1 MVTETAERTAHG
13 PQCNLERCAMSLLQK
28 VGEETFLQRAQEIA
42 ASQPLFSWLGARIV
56 SVSEGACE
64 VELPLRREF
73 INDRDTLQGTVLFAL
88 LDAATFVASR
98 TLVRH
103 RGEVDFHQEMK
114 LNFIKAVREVN
125 QTIRARGRALH
136 RGRSTAVVEGEV
148 YDEIGDLL
156 VKALGTIAILRPQ
169 S

>member
-1 MVTETAERTAHG
+1 
-13 PQCNLERCAMSLLQK
+13 MSLLQK
-28 VGEETFLQRAQEIA
+28 VGEETFLQRAREIA

-56 SVSEGACE
+56 SVNEGACE

-73 INDRDTLQGTVLFAL
+73 MNDRDTLQGTVLFAL
-88 LDAATFVASR
+88 LDAATFIASR
-98 TLVRH
+98 TLVRNS
-103 RGEVDFHQEMK
+103 GEVDFHQEMK

-148 YDEIGDLL
+148 YDQHGDLV
-156 VKALGTIAILRPQ
+156 VKALGTIAILRPR

>member
-1 MVTETAERTAHG
+1 MVKENTKRTAHS
-13 PQCNLERCAMSLLQK
+13 PQSDLGRFAMSLLQK

-98 TLVRH
+98 TLVRYK
-103 RGEVDFHQEMK
+103 GEVDFHQEMK
-114 LNFIKAVREVN
+114 LNFIKAVREVK
-125 QTIRARGRALH
+125 QTIRATGRVLH

-148 YDEIGDLL
+148 YDQHGDLV
-156 VKALGTIAILRPQ
+156 VKALGTIAILRP
-169 S
+169 

>member
-1 MVTETAERTAHG
+1 
-13 PQCNLERCAMSLLQK
+13 MSLLRK
-28 VGEETFLQRAQEIA
+28 VGEETFLQRAQETA
-42 ASQPLFSWLGARIV
+42 ASQPLFIWLGARIV
-56 SVSEGACE
+56 SVGEGICE
-64 VELPLRREF
+64 IELPLRREF

-98 TLVRH
+98 TLVKQ

-148 YDEIGDLL
+148 YDEAGNL
-156 VKALGTIAILRPQ
+156 VARALGTIAILRPEL
-169 S
+169 